1 MIVAAFVV
9 AKWKVILLNFI
20 FLSLPRVSDKTIQI
34 EDDQLDQD
42 QEHIVNQVEEPFI
55 GIKSL
60 YHFLKELSY
69 IFYSIFIVLKNSF

>member
-55 GIKSL
+55 GI
-60 YHFLKELSY
+60 
-69 IFYSIFIVLKNSF
+69 